1 MSAQGGRRGIVV
13 CVVGI
18 VLVILGVIWSMV
30 IFPMLDKVPTD
41 YGRTYHFDGSFSVL
55 NAKGS
60 MDTFPIEQTLVQKA
74 IGTKDGAILIDEKR
88 TVGNVTNPA
97 NPIDISAR
105 YGDASVLAVDRHT
118 LAFATAIDER
128 HRIGQWGPPRGLG
141 KGDTFDLWNPGAGK
155 PLTARYVED
164 SEFRGLKVVIFKIEE
179 TNLPI
184 GTNPQTGAPLF
195 LSTTINQT
203 IDPRS
208 GVVVNNTSVTT
219 TSMDMGG
226 NKIPVQI
233 SNVNY
238 AESTIVDL
246 MKVAKDADSMLLW
259 LETVIPWVL
268 GGVGAILVLI
278 GLMLMTRKRGAT
290 A

>member
-55 NAKGS
+55 NATGS
-60 MDTFPIEQTLVQKA
+60 MDSFPIEQTLVQKA

-88 TVGNVTNPA
+88 AVENAATQT
-97 NPIDISAR
+97 DISAQ

-128 HRIGQWGPPRGLG
+128 HRTGQWGPPRGLG

-208 GVVVNNTSVTT
+208 GTVVNNTSVTT
-219 TSMDMGG
+219 TSMDLGG

-246 MKVAKDADSMLLW
+246 MKVAKDADNMLLW
-259 LETVIPWVL
+259 FETVIPWVL